1 MLSERSQTEKS
12 TYYIIPLIKMF
23 IIGKSIDL
31 EISLVV
37 ARGWGRGRWNYEI
50 SFWGNENVLELAVS
64 IVQPHEYMKIY
75 WTGYFKIMDFM
86 ICELFLKFLK
96 DSGLN

>member
-1 MLSERSQTEKS
+1 
-12 TYYIIPLIKMF
+12 MF

-37 ARGWGRGRWNYEI
+37 GRGWRRGRWNYEI
-50 SFWGNENVLELAVS
+50 SLWGNENVLELAV
-64 IVQPHEYMKIY
+64 IIAQLREYMKIY
-75 WTGYFKIMDFM
+75 WTVYFKIVDFM

>member
-1 MLSERSQTEKS
+1 
-12 TYYIIPLIKMF
+12 MF

-50 SFWGNENVLELAVS
+50 SLWGNENVLELVA
-64 IVQPHEYMKIY
+64 IIAQLCEYMKIY
-75 WTGYFKIMDFM
+75 
-86 ICELFLKFLK
+86 
-96 DSGLN
+96 

>member
-1 MLSERSQTEKS
+1 MNLKNIMLSESRQTQKS

-37 ARGWGRGRWNYEI
+37 GRGWRRGR
-50 SFWGNENVLELAVS
+50 
-64 IVQPHEYMKIY
+64 
-75 WTGYFKIMDFM
+75 
-86 ICELFLKFLK
+86 
-96 DSGLN
+96 